1 MDRMCAGIH
10 AMTQP
15 TLTRR
20 LLTVLLL
27 GLLLLP
33 TGRHLLHR
41 YDAALL
47 AVPIAGLDAPR
58 TMVVAPGSALK
69 NVARALAGDGLLE
82 HPSSWVREARR
93 ENLAGR
99 IRAGEYRIE
108 PGTTP
113 RYLLDMMV
121 AGRVMMHSVTVP
133 EGWTYQQALSAV
145 QAHPAITVELKGVP
159 ADEVRARVGFDPV
172 SPEGLF
178 FPDTYLFQRGATDLE
193 VARQAY
199 QRMQDELAAA
209 WRDRT
214 ADLPLASPYEA
225 LVLASLIEKETGVP
239 DERPLIGGVFIN
251 RLRLGMRLQTDPTV
265 IYGLGE
271 SFDGNLRRADLLRD
285 TPYNTYTRSGLPPTP
300 IALPG
305 RDALRAAVQPA
316 ATEALYFVATGL
328 GDGRH
333 RFASTLQQHN
343 DNVARY
349 IATLRSAAHERTH

>member
-1 MDRMCAGIH
+1 MARI
-10 AMTQP
+10 

-41 YDAALL
+41 YDAAQLS
-47 AVPIAGLDAPR
+47 VPIAGLDAPR
-58 TMVVAPGSALK
+58 TIMVAPGSALK
-69 NVARALAGDGLLE
+69 HVAEALAADGLLA

-108 PGTTP
+108 SGATP
-113 RYLLDMMV
+113 RYLLDLMV
-121 AGRVMMHSVTVP
+121 TGRVLLHSVTVP

-145 QAHPAITVELKGVP
+145 QGHPAITVELNGVP
-159 ADEVRARVGFDPV
+159 ADEVRARVGFEPV

-178 FPDTYLFQRGATDLE
+178 FPDTYRFQRGATDLE
-193 VARQAY
+193 IFRQAY
-199 QRMQDELAAA
+199 RRMQDELAAA
-209 WRDRT
+209 WQDRT

-305 RDALRAAVQPA
+305 RDALRAAVRPA

-333 RFASTLQQHN
+333 RFASTLKQHN

-349 IATLRSAAHERTH
+349 IATLRGAAREQAH